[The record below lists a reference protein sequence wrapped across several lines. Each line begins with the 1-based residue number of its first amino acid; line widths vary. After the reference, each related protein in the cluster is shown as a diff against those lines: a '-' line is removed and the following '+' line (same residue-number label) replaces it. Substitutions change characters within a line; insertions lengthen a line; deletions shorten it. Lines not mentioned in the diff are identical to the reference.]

1 VNVTYGFL
9 CDYATVSHEGKLSI
23 LGIFSD
29 ISVRDLPA
37 RHPQAFLAF
46 ELAFSY
52 AEINAQFPLRIEC
65 VDEDGRKI
73 FQADGQAQL
82 TGHAKPGQR
91 PRIVQALQ
99 LNDLTFER
107 AGRYDINIFVNNELK
122 RTIEFTVTARP
133 AATEETEGQGE
144 GEGEGEG

>member
-52 AEINAQFPLRIEC
+52 AELNATFPLRIEC
-65 VDEDGRKI
+65 VDEDGRRI

-99 LNDLTFER
+99 LNDMTFER

-133 AATEETEGQGE
+133 ATEEGPEEDELTGGE
-144 GEGEGEG
+144 

>member
-9 CDYATVSHEGKLSI
+9 CDYATVSQEGKLSI

-29 ISVRDLPA
+29 ISVGEMPA

-46 ELAFSY
+46 ELEFSY
-52 AEINAQFPLRIEC
+52 AEVNAEFPLRIEC
-65 VDEDGRKI
+65 VDEDGRAVFK
-73 FQADGQAQL
+73 ADGQAQL
-82 TGHAKPGQR
+82 SGHAKPGQR

-99 LNDLTFER
+99 LNDLTFEQ

-122 RTIEFTVTARP
+122 RTIEFTVTTRP
-133 AATEETEGQGE
+133 PDEEEIPE
-144 GEGEGEG
+144 A